1 MPYKVEMELAGR
13 RLSIETGKLA
23 KQANGAVTVRYGD
36 TVILATATMS
46 EPREGLDFFPLL
58 VDFEEKNYAAGQ
70 IPVSFYRREGKP
82 ADKSI
87 LVARLTDRPLRPLF
101 PEGMRD
107 DVQIILTPFSADP
120 ENNPDIL
127 CPIGA
132 SAALCVSDIPFNG
145 PVGSVRVGLI
155 DDELVINPTY
165 QQMEDSR
172 LDLVMASTR
181 QEIIM
186 VEAGGQ
192 ELPEEI
198 ILAALR
204 KGHAVIQDIV
214 ALQEELVA
222 HAGRPKAEATI
233 SHLEDALVARVEALS
248 AARIRETL
256 GRPGKHDREA
266 TLQALREEVWATLAE
281 DYPDQEMAIKEAFEK
296 IQKKVIRRLLW
307 EEKIRVDGRGL
318 DEIRPLVC
326 EVGLFP
332 RTHGSALFQR
342 GETQALSVTT
352 LGNVGDEKT
361 IDWLTEDFTSR
372 YMHQYNFPPYSV
384 GEVKPLR
391 APSRRDIGHGALAQR
406 ALEPVLPDQEDF
418 PYTIRVVSEILE
430 SNGSSSMASV
440 CGSSLS
446 LMDAGVPIKRPV
458 AGISIGL
465 LKEGDEW
472 LLLTD
477 IEGLEDAAGD
487 MDFKVAGTEEGITA
501 LQLDLKISG
510 LPLDILQAALERA
523 RQARL
528 TILEHMRATLP
539 EPRPDLSPYAPR
551 ITIIQIDPE
560 KIGTVI
566 GPGGKTIKQIQE
578 ETDSRIDIEDDGRV
592 FIAAVDAEAAER
604 ARKMIESLVKEI
616 AVGEEYVGKV
626 VRIMNFGAFV
636 ELTPGQDGLIH
647 ISRLSRER
655 VARVEDVVKI
665 GDLIPVRV
673 FEIDSQGRINLERTD
688 LPKRG
693 HEPEPFR
700 RDYHPPSRGEQ
711 DRRPEREDRDR
722 RERSDRGERDR
733 RERGDRGERDRFGP
747 RPDSERGGG
756 RSRSDWRR

>member
-1 MPYKVEMELAGR
+1 MTHKVALELAGR
-13 RLSIETGKLA
+13 QLSIETGKLA

-36 TVILATATMS
+36 TVILATATRS
-46 EPREGLDFFPLL
+46 DPREGLDFFPLL

-70 IPVSFYRREGKP
+70 IPVSFFRREGKP
-82 ADKSI
+82 GDKSI
-87 LVARLTDRPLRPLF
+87 LVARLTDRSLRPLF
-101 PEGMRD
+101 PDGMRD
-107 DVQIILTPFSADP
+107 DVQIVLTPFSADP
-120 ENNPDIL
+120 DNSPDIL

-132 SAALCVSDIPFNG
+132 SAALSVSDIPFNG
-145 PVGSVRVGLI
+145 PVGSVRIGLI
-155 DDELVINPTY
+155 EDEWVINPTY
-165 QQMEDSR
+165 KQMEDSR
-172 LDLVMASTR
+172 LDLVMAGTR
-181 QEIIM
+181 EEVIM

-192 ELPEEI
+192 ELPEET

-204 KGHAVIQDIV
+204 KGHAVIREIV

-222 HAGRPKAEATI
+222 QAGRPKAEATI
-233 SHLEDALVARVEALS
+233 SELEDALVARVEALS
-248 AARIRETL
+248 AARIRAAL
-256 GRPGKHDREA
+256 GRPGKQEREA
-266 TLQALREEVWATLAE
+266 TLQALREEALTTLAE
-281 DYPDQEMAIKEAFEK
+281 DYPDQEMALQEAFDQV
-296 IQKKVIRRLLW
+296 QKKIIRRLLG
-307 EEKIRVDGRGL
+307 EEKIHVDGRGL
-318 DEIRPLVC
+318 DEIRPMVC

-342 GETQALSVTT
+342 GETQALSITT
-352 LGNVGDEKT
+352 LGNVSDAKT
-361 IDWLTEDFTSR
+361 TDWLTEDFTSR
-372 YMHQYNFPPYSV
+372 YMHQYAFPPYSV

-406 ALEPVLPDQEDF
+406 ALEPVLPDEEDF

-446 LMDAGVPIKRPV
+446 LMDAGVPIKKPV

-501 LQLDLKISG
+501 LQLDLKIRG

-528 TILEHMRATLP
+528 QILEHMRATLP

-551 ITIIQIDPE
+551 ITIVQIDPE

-578 ETDSRIDIEDDGRV
+578 ETGSQIDIEDDGRV
-592 FIAAVDAEAAER
+592 FIAAVSAEAAER
-604 ARKMIESLVKEI
+604 ARRRIESLVKEI
-616 AVGEEYVGKV
+616 ATGEEYLGKV

-673 FEIDSQGRINLERTD
+673 FEIDSQGRINLERAD
-688 LPKRG
+688 LPARDR
-693 HEPEPFR
+693 EPEPPR
-700 RDYHPPSRGEQ
+700 RDYHPLARGER
-711 DRRPEREDRDR
+711 DRHPERGDRDR
-722 RERSDRGERDR
+722 RERRDRG
-733 RERGDRGERDRFGP
+733 DRFGP
-747 RPDSERGGG
+747 RPGSEPRGG